1 MRKVLLLILLFN
13 AIGLS
18 SSEKGQVSPLNGI
31 DIWWQTHGDS
41 KNPAVLL
48 IMGLNS
54 NSKVW
59 SEDLIQNL
67 VEEDFYVVVYDN
79 RDIGKSS
86 WVTKEPFLISF
97 IKILF

>member
-13 AIGLS
+13 TLGLS
-18 SSEKGQVSPLNGI
+18 SGEKGQVSPLNGI

-67 VEEDFYVVVYDN
+67 VEEDFHVVVGG
-79 RDIGKSS
+79 RLSCKAITKRA
-86 WVTKEPFLISF
+86 WLTLVTKPFF
-97 IKILF
+97 VG

>member
-13 AIGLS
+13 ATGLS
-18 SSEKGQVSPLNGI
+18 SIEKGQISPLNGI
-31 DIWWQTHGDS
+31 DIWWQTHGDP
-41 KNPAVLL
+41 KNPPVLL

-67 VEEDFYVVVYDN
+67 VEEDFYVVVYDL
-79 RDIGKSS
+79 S
-86 WVTKEPFLISF
+86 LIH
-97 IKILF
+97 I